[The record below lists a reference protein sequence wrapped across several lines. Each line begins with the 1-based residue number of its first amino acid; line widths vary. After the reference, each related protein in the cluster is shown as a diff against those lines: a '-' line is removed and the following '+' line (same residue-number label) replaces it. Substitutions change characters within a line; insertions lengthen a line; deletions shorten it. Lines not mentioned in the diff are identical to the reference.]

1 MTEQTSPKNESKYKE
16 LLWRKLI
23 WSRLINIIH
32 FFLPEPIWSIPR
44 LRMGCRQKNRCIT
57 LQCRCNE
64 CDGVSN
70 HQPRD
75 CLLSIYKGPDQRKHQ
90 SSASMAFVRGIHRWP
105 VNSPHKRPVS
115 RKMFPIDDVIMSC
128 YGIYVFFREFPKF
141 LNISQSRHDVCW
153 RSRI

>member
-23 WSRLINIIH
+23 WSRLQNIIH
-32 FFLPEPIWSIPR
+32 LFLPDPIWSIPP
-44 LRMGCRQKNRCIT
+44 LRMGYRQNNRCIT
-57 LQCRCNE
+57 LQCRYNE

-75 CLLSIYKGPDQRKHQ
+75 CLLSIYWGQDQRKHQ
-90 SSASMAFVRGIHRWP
+90 SSASLAFVRGIHRWP

-115 RKMFPIDDVIMSC
+115 RKIFPIDDVIVSC
-128 YGIYVFFREFPKF
+128 YGIHVFFWELPNF
-141 LNISQSRHDVCW
+141 LNVSQSPQYM
-153 RSRI
+153 